1 MGKMTQASCRC
12 LQVGDPWS
20 LQLYVATGYQ
30 FLAAPP
36 SPFAKGEGI
45 RPVLGWWAPVVAL
58 AAPFA
63 LALPPGPQSTFMT
76 APTYLPQCIH
86 DVRMWVAMLDR
97 RRGSPLLHRGSRQF
111 RSQWREGRI
120 ARESGH
126 YFLDRRR
133 VALSESS
140 VCCDVGRGQIDRLMR
155 CGPDGRF

>member
-1 MGKMTQASCRC
+1 MKGLCRPLPRRRQARGLMGKMTQASCRC

-76 APTYLPQCIH
+76 HLRTCRNVSMTCACGWLCLTDGVDLRSSIEVPASSGANGEKAASPAKVVTTSWT
-86 DVRMWVAMLDR
+86 DG
-97 RRGSPLLHRGSRQF
+97 GSP
-111 RSQWREGRI
+111 
-120 ARESGH
+120 
-126 YFLDRRR
+126 
-133 VALSESS
+133 S
-140 VCCDVGRGQIDRLMR
+140 VSPPYVVM
-155 CGPDGRF
+155 

>member
-1 MGKMTQASCRC
+1 M
-12 LQVGDPWS
+12 GDPWS

-76 APTYLPQCIH
+76 APTYLPQLIH
-86 DVRMWVAMLDR
+86 DVRMRVAMLCLTEGVDLR
-97 RRGSPLLHRGSRQF
+97 SSIEVPASSGANGEKAASPAKVVTTSWTDGGSP
-111 RSQWREGRI
+111 
-120 ARESGH
+120 
-126 YFLDRRR
+126 
-133 VALSESS
+133 S
-140 VCCDVGRGQIDRLMR
+140 VSPPYVVM
-155 CGPDGRF
+155 